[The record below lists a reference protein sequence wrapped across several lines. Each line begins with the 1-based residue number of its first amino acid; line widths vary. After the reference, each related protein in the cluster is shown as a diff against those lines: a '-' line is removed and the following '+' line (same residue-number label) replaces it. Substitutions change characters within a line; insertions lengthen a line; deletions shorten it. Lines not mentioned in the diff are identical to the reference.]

1 MPLDVPTRA
10 FVVPTG
16 VDAETLIAFLRERF
30 SLDAD
35 LPVTAE
41 ATVYDTVDRRLR
53 AAGLEVTAEGGR
65 GSARL
70 VLHEGAGLPPVV
82 APLDDQAAD
91 RYLVPELPEGP
102 LRDRLAPVL
111 EERALLPL
119 VRLRSATRA
128 VRVRNRDDKAV
139 VRLTVVSPAAVF
151 SPDPAGAFTGGP
163 THAPAGAVPLASR
176 VTAAGVLG
184 YPRPYERVEQVL
196 AGELGLG
203 EVERPTAD
211 EALAVLGGDPTG
223 LGSTKVGARL
233 LPGERTDAAAVSV
246 LTELA
251 DITEANIT
259 GTLADLDTEFLHDLR
274 VSVRKAR
281 SVLREMKRAFPAD
294 ALQAQRDALRWVQ
307 NVTGETRDLDVQ
319 LLDWPGLAA
328 KVPPD
333 RQVALEPVH
342 RLVGEHRTRA
352 FAELT
357 TVLKGAEF
365 RERWDAYRAF
375 LARDLDG
382 EMARERTKDERAAA
396 ARPIAKSAGARIR
409 KVYGAMVEMGG
420 AITDETPA
428 EDLHELRKKGKELR
442 YLLEVF
448 GRLWPTEIVKPMVKT
463 LKGLQDVLGT
473 HQDRAVQV
481 ESLRAL
487 GPELAARPDGPDAL
501 LALGTLVDRLE
512 SEQADARAHFSERF
526 GPFAAKPQRRLVDTT
541 FRGLP

>member
-1 MPLDVPTRA
+1 M
-10 FVVPTG
+10 
-16 VDAETLIAFLRERF
+16 
-30 SLDAD
+30 
-35 LPVTAE
+35 
-41 ATVYDTVDRRLR
+41 
-53 AAGLEVTAEGGR
+53 
-65 GSARL
+65 
-70 VLHEGAGLPPVV
+70 

-139 VRLTVVSPAAVF
+139 VRLSVVTPAAVF

-163 THAPAGAVPLASR
+163 RHAPTGAVALASR
-176 VTAAGVLG
+176 VTASGVLG

-203 EVERPTAD
+203 EVVRPTAD
-211 EALAVLGGDPTG
+211 EAIAALGGDPAG
-223 LGSTKVGARL
+223 LGSTKVGARM

-246 LTELA
+246 LAELA
-251 DITEANIT
+251 AITEANLA
-259 GTLADLDTEFLHDLR
+259 GTLADLDSEFLHDLR

-281 SVLREMKRAFPAD
+281 SALREMRRAFPVE
-294 ALQAQRDALRWVQ
+294 ALQVQRDALKWVQ

-328 KVPPD
+328 KVPLD
-333 RQVALEPVH
+333 RQLALEPVH
-342 RLVGEHRTRA
+342 TLVGEHRTRA
-352 FAELT
+352 FTELA
-357 TVLKGAEF
+357 TVLKGTEF
-365 RERWDAYRAF
+365 RERWEAYRAF

-382 EMARERTKDERAAA
+382 EMAQERTGAERAEAS
-396 ARPIAKSAGARIR
+396 RPIAKSAGTRIR
-409 KVYGAMVEMGG
+409 KVYGAMVAMGG
-420 AITDETPA
+420 AITDESPA
-428 EDLHELRKKGKELR
+428 DDLHELRKKGKELR
-442 YLLEVF
+442 YLLELF
-448 GRLWPTEIVKPMVKT
+448 GGLWPTDVVRPMVKT

-512 SEQADARAHFSERF
+512 REQADARAHFAERF
-526 GPFAAKPQRRLVDTT
+526 APFAAKAQRSLVDTT